1 MVSGK
6 VAFGDTALA
15 KLLPLALVI
24 PLTLRLQTIFPDI
37 HLNFDIAQF
46 AFTLAIGV
54 TAVIS
59 FIEFRVAQH
68 EQKGAASINAGSL
81 LAGITTFVGVIL
93 LIYVISTNYLFN
105 DEFINDIVSIYL
117 FFAIFLLIVQASR
130 ELVGSRHVFGLPS
143 TAVGL
148 RG

>member
-1 MVSGK
+1 M
-6 VAFGDTALA
+6 
-15 KLLPLALVI
+15 
-24 PLTLRLQTIFPDI
+24 
-37 HLNFDIAQF
+37 NFDIAQF